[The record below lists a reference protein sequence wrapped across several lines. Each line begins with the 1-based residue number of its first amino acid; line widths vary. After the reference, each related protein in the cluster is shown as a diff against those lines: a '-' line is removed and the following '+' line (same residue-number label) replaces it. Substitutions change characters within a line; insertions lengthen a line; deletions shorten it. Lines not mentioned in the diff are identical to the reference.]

1 MTITQLKEI
10 IPVGT
15 VIYKSRSEGLYKVT
29 KYENN
34 NIFFSIPSRNLRVNN
49 TKSIHIHVISIAQMN
64 NVKHLKLPFNDC
76 RKTVLMS
83 IINQLNNDIK

>member
-1 MTITQLKEI
+1 MTITKLKEI

-15 VIYKSRSEGLYKVT
+15 LIYKSRSEGLYKIT

-34 NIFFSIPSRNLRVNN
+34 SIFFSIPSRNSKVNN
-49 TKSIHIHVISIAQMN
+49 TKSIHIHIINIALMN

-76 RKTVLMS
+76 RKSVLLA
-83 IINQLNNDIK
+83 IINKLSNDIK